1 MYTVTIVSTLF
12 FLAFLIALIYNAVKD
27 DEGLCSFFVAMAI
40 FVFLIGII
48 CVEGIYTMEYHEIEY
63 PYTKTYTIKVHY
75 LDGGTEIKT
84 FNCEG
89 WQEPYMRRYYT
100 SYSLVVGDYETYNVS
115 RYYILKTERH
125 LCEQ

>member
-1 MYTVTIVSTLF
+1 MYTATIIISVVLYIFVLMLIVGAIADKDLRT
-12 FLAFLIALIYNAVKD
+12 FLIWMSIFCAFISLLVISAVYTQDKRNA
-27 DEGLCSFFVAMAI
+27 E
-40 FVFLIGII
+40 
-48 CVEGIYTMEYHEIEY
+48 H
-63 PYTKTYTIKVHY
+63 PYTKTYTIKLHY

-89 WQEPYMRRYYT
+89 WQEPYMRRYRA
-100 SYSLVVGDYETYNVS
+100 SYSLIVGDYETYNVS